1 MNATSVSR
9 RGLRTLA
16 QDSAAKGFLLELLC
30 SLALFAIFQVVY
42 VSIEYPIFSYVGY
55 TLNVNRSDVLLG
67 WLIYL
72 AAFLGIYSQKDSMSN
87 IFLYVYLYLSVAP
100 CIVIYMYADTALW
113 MVAYQLLFLL
123 LIRVMVLVLDTVC
136 HRRVVFSKKRLELAS
151 SKLLWLVV
159 LAFFAFMLLQNGLP
173 NISDILFENVSEVR
187 ANYEASLV
195 IVLLQN
201 LMCKILIP
209 LMISAAF
216 EKKKWGLFAL
226 ACIVQVYIYSV
237 TGFKTFLLIPVL
249 IIGTKFLRTKSF
261 KRLIVWGLPLAMGG
275 ALVLFLL
282 IRNNMFAAI
291 VFNRLVFLPAKIKE
305 CYFDFFSQNDFVYF
319 TQSSLASIFGIESNY
334 QRDVVFLIGEKYF
347 NSPDMWTNCGF
358 LADAYANWGMMGG
371 FLMSLL
377 LAFELHLLNN
387 AVHTPA
393 KNYASAIFLIFFI
406 GLNDGGLISVSV
418 SGGFLLAILLIYVTR
433 AGEYE

>member
-1 MNATSVSR
+1 
-9 RGLRTLA
+9 
-16 QDSAAKGFLLELLC
+16 
-30 SLALFAIFQVVY
+30 
-42 VSIEYPIFSYVGY
+42 
-55 TLNVNRSDVLLG
+55 
-67 WLIYL
+67 
-72 AAFLGIYSQKDSMSN
+72 
-87 IFLYVYLYLSVAP
+87 
-100 CIVIYMYADTALW
+100 
-113 MVAYQLLFLL
+113 
-123 LIRVMVLVLDTVC
+123 
-136 HRRVVFSKKRLELAS
+136 
-151 SKLLWLVV
+151 
-159 LAFFAFMLLQNGLP
+159 
-173 NISDILFENVSEVR
+173 
-187 ANYEASLV
+187 
-195 IVLLQN
+195 
-201 LMCKILIP
+201 
-209 LMISAAF
+209 
-216 EKKKWGLFAL
+216 
-226 ACIVQVYIYSV
+226 
-237 TGFKTFLLIPVL
+237 LLIPVL

-393 KNYASAIFLIFFI
+393 KNYATAIFLIFFI